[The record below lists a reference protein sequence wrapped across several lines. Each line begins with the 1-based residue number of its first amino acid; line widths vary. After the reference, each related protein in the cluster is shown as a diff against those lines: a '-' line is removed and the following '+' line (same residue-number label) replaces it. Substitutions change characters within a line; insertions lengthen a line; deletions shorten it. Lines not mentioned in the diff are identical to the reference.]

1 MDHNKIFEFTAAVRG
16 FHYYKAFW
24 NPVTNQKLSC
34 AHEENDPFDM
44 FAIKVC
50 EGTKIVGHLP
60 MQISRASKFLMDRGA
75 KFMVELVS
83 TNCRCS
89 PLVQGGL
96 EIPAKIT
103 VTLPGTVSNHL
114 LIDKY
119 KEIVTENYAEPKKEE
134 ILGSFLALPPE
145 PIRKLKEQ
153 KSTPKV
159 TTKKEKRKTKGQDM
173 RKLFRKIAE
182 KNEKEDDEID
192 LRIEKKTTKADCI
205 EID

>member
-1 MDHNKIFEFTAAVRG
+1 ME
-16 FHYYKAFW
+16 
-24 NPVTNQKLSC
+24 
-34 AHEENDPFDM
+34 
-44 FAIKVC
+44 
-50 EGTKIVGHLP
+50 
-60 MQISRASKFLMDRGA
+60 ISRASKFLMDRGA
-75 KFMVELVS
+75 IFMVELVS
-83 TNCRCS
+83 TNYRRS

-103 VTLPGTVSNHL
+103 GTMPGTVRNRL

-119 KEIVTENYAEPKKEE
+119 KEIVTEIYAEPKKEE
-134 ILGSFLALPPE
+134 ILGSFLALLPE

-159 TTKKEKRKTKGQDM
+159 TTKKEKRKTQGQDI

-192 LRIEKKTTKADCI
+192 LHIEKTLCWKGFQKEETPWVGYQWYEWDQGYGKDHSRRVIMDFA
-205 EID
+205 

>member
-34 AHEENDPFDM
+34 AHEENNPFDM

-60 MQISRASKFLMDRGA
+60 MEISRASKFLMDRGA

-83 TNCRCS
+83 TNYRRS

-96 EIPAKIT
+96 ET
-103 VTLPGTVSNHL
+103 VRNHL

-159 TTKKEKRKTKGQDM
+159 TTKKEKRKTQGQDI

>member
-34 AHEENDPFDM
+34 AHEENNPFDM

-50 EGTKIVGHLP
+50 EGTKIVGQLP
-60 MQISRASKFLMDRGA
+60 MEISRASKFLMDRGA

-83 TNCRCS
+83 TNYRRS

-103 VTLPGTVSNHL
+103 VTLPGTVRNHL

-159 TTKKEKRKTKGQDM
+159 TTKKEKERPRAKTSESCLEN
-173 RKLFRKIAE
+173 R
-182 KNEKEDDEID
+182 
-192 LRIEKKTTKADCI
+192 
-205 EID
+205 